1 MRVASR
7 MRPEIR
13 LGRYDQLVM
22 FVWDD
27 VATATTY
34 VLQVGSA
41 TTQSDVFDTNVG
53 NVLTYSILLT
63 PGTYFSRVVPYADA
77 TPLTALAEQTVVVS

>member
-27 VATATTY
+27 VATAATWADNASIWLARRSDGVT
-34 VLQVGSA
+34 VLVGAAPDYGAHEYGAGTASA
-41 TTQSDVFDTNVG
+41 PTGVG
-53 NVLTYSILLT
+53 V
-63 PGTYFSRVVPYADA
+63 R
-77 TPLTALAEQTVVVS
+77 